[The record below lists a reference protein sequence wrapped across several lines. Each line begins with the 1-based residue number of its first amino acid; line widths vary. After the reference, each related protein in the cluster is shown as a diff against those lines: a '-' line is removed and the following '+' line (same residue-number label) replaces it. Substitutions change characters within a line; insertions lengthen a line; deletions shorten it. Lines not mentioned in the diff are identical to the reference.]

1 MSKLGTI
8 LWNVSTWVLFLGC
21 IGWVLWRWLRRSAEP
36 GRLVGKWFLTLPVLV
51 AAILAVPLL
60 GPFGPFLIVACA
72 VIVSVIWTPNLG
84 EFLASPLT
92 DAFDGGH
99 EQIEAGP
106 FYAIAQARRKRGDY
120 LEAIAV
126 VEEQLEKFPNDY
138 AGWMLL
144 AEIQAENLN
153 DSFAAQKT
161 IEHLVGQSGHTPKNI
176 AHAFNRLADWQ
187 LKLGQDP
194 AAARATL
201 ERIIQAFPDS
211 QEAHAASQRMAH
223 LGTEEFLVEKTERP
237 RIPLPHVEG
246 RLGLKTGTGGAQPA
260 EETAEATATRYVEH
274 LKAYPQDN
282 EIREKLARLYAD
294 SYRRLDLAADQ
305 LEQLVAQP
313 NAPPKQVVHWLNL
326 LADLHIKMAGDVE
339 AARLALQRIQ
349 DLFPQTVSAEKARVR
364 MAFLSVELKGTKKS
378 QTLKLGS
385 YEQNIGLNRPP

>member
-1 MSKLGTI
+1 MSKLGAI
-8 LWNVSTWVLFLGC
+8 LWNVSSWVLFLGC

-36 GRLVGKWFLTLPVLV
+36 GRLVGKWFLTLPFLV
-51 AAILAVPLL
+51 AALLAVLFL
-60 GPFGPFLIVACA
+60 GPFGMLLSVVCA
-72 VIVSVIWTPNLG
+72 VIFLLIWTPNLG

-92 DAFDGGH
+92 NAFDGGH
-99 EQIEAGP
+99 EQIEPGP

-126 VEEQLEKFPNDY
+126 VETQLEKFPNDY
-138 AGWMLL
+138 TGWMLL

-161 IEHLVGQSGHTPKNI
+161 IEHLAGQSGHTPKNV

-201 ERIIQAFPDS
+201 ERIIQVFPDS
-211 QEAHAASQRMAH
+211 QEAHAASQRIAH
-223 LGTEEFLVEKTERP
+223 LGTKEFLAEKTERP
-237 RIPLPHVEG
+237 RIALPHVEG
-246 RLGLKTGTGGAQPA
+246 RLGLQTEMVGAQPP
-260 EETAEATATRYVEH
+260 EETSEATAARHVEH

-282 EIREKLARLYAD
+282 EIRERLARLYAD
-294 SYRRLDLAADQ
+294 SYQRLDLAADQ

-313 NAPPKQVVHWLNL
+313 NAPPTQVVHWLNL

-339 AARLALQRIQ
+339 AARRALQRVQ

-364 MAFLSVELKGTKKS
+364 MAFLNTEVKGTKKS

-385 YEQNIGLNRPP
+385 YEQNIGLNRLP